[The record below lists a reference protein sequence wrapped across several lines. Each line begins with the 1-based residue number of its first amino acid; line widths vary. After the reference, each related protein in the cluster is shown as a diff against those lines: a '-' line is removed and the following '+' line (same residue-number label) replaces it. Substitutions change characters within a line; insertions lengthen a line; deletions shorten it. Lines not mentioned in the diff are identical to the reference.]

1 MTFSE
6 KLKKLRTDHALTQE
20 ELAERIFVTRTA
32 VSKWESGRGYPNI
45 DSLKAMASA
54 FGVTIDELL
63 SGDELLTIAE
73 EDTRRTAHHFR
84 DLLFGLLDCS
94 IALFFFLPLFGQ
106 KVGATVREV
115 SLLSL
120 TEIAVYLKIAYTAVV
135 LGITAFG
142 IVTLALQNCRHH
154 FWMRS
159 KSVLSLAFSAVG
171 VCLFIITKQ
180 PYAAML
186 LFAFLVIKTFML
198 LKRS

>member
-45 DSLKAMASA
+45 DSLKAIASA

-135 LGITAFG
+135 LRITAFG
-142 IVTLALQNCRHH
+142 IVTLALQNCHH
-154 FWMRS
+154 ALWEQN
-159 KSVLSLAFSAVG
+159 KAKASLGINIVG
-171 VCLFIITKQ
+171 ALLFIFCRQ
-180 PYAAML
+180 PYAA
-186 LFAFLVIKTFML
+186 AFLFIYLLIKVFL
-198 LKRS
+198 LTKHP